1 MKEFKRFWFGLTP
14 QQQLFAVV
22 FVLIIIWAAWN
33 YFDAQK
39 DLVKSQI
46 RNKAEIDKLADQGVK
61 PSYPLSKYKTWGDVL
76 FNLMDGPGTG
86 KEETIVKI
94 ITYQKNDADFIEL
107 NKAFGLRKSSY
118 NPLADPSDLK
128 DWFAG
133 DLGPEFIKQINEQLS
148 RQGITKK
155 F

>member
-22 FVLIIIWAAWN
+22 FVLILVWVTWN

-61 PSYPLSKYKTWGDVL
+61 PSYPMSKYQTWGNVL
-76 FNLMDGPGTG
+76 FNAMDGSGTD
-86 KEETIVKI
+86 EEVIIKI
-94 ITYQKNDADFIEL
+94 FSYQKNDADIIEL
-107 NKAFGLRKSSY
+107 SKAFGLRKGTY
-118 NPLADPSDLK
+118 TPLSDPTDLK
-128 DWFAG
+128 TWLRD
-133 DLGPEFIKQINEQLS
+133 DLDESLVKQINEQLS

>member
-22 FVLIIIWAAWN
+22 FVLVLVWITWN

-39 DLVKSQI
+39 DLVKTQI
-46 RNKAEIDKLADQGVK
+46 RNKAEIDKLADQGIQ

-76 FNLMDGPGTG
+76 FKAMDGPGTD
-86 KEETIVKI
+86 EEIIVKI
-94 ITYQKNDADFIEL
+94 ISYQKNDADFIEL
-107 NKAFGLRKSSY
+107 NKGFGLRKSSY
-118 NPLADPSDLK
+118 EYFSDPTDLK
-128 DWFAG
+128 TWFRD
-133 DLGPEFIKQINEQLS
+133 DLDASFLKQINEQLS